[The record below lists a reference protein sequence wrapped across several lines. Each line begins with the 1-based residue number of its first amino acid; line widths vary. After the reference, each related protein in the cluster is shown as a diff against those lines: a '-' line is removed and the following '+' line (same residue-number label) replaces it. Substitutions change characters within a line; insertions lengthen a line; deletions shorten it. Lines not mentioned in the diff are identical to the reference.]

1 MAPASAQP
9 PRLAYAA
16 WIAVCL
22 IWGTTYLAILIAL
35 ETIPPMLVGG
45 LRFMAAGAA
54 LCLFVLARGGRLPPL
69 REWARQAALGTLLLG
84 VGNGAVVWSEL
95 WIPSGIAAVGVA
107 ALPFWM
113 SGAEAAFGGDRLRGR
128 VLVGLFAGFLGIVL
142 LIWPSLFAADVNG
155 PRFGLG
161 VLLVQVACLGWAVG
175 SSMSRRTQSTGGTA
189 AASALQQLFAGVL
202 LMSVGTALGE
212 WSRLA
217 FTPRTIAAELYL
229 IVFGSL
235 IAYSAYLYA
244 LKHLPVATVSLYAY
258 INPVI
263 AVMLG
268 TLFASERFSPRIVAA
283 AALVLG
289 GVAIVRTAPRGGP

>member
-1 MAPASAQP
+1 MAPESAP
-9 PRLAYAA
+9 PRLAYAS

-45 LRFMAAGAA
+45 LRFLAAGAV
-54 LCLFVLARGGRLPPL
+54 LCVFVLARGGRLPPL
-69 REWARQAALGTLLLG
+69 REWTRQAALGALLLG

-128 VLVGLFAGFLGIVL
+128 VLVGLSAGFLGIVV
-142 LIWPSLFAADVNG
+142 LIWPSLFAADVSG

-175 SSMSRRTQSTGGTA
+175 SSMSRRTRSTAGTA

-212 WSRLA
+212 WSQLA

-244 LKHLPVATVSLYAY
+244 LNHLPVATVSLYAY

-268 TLFASERFSPRIVAA
+268 TLFAGERFSPRVVAA

-289 GVAIVRTAPRGGP
+289 GVAIVRAAPRGGP

>member
-1 MAPASAQP
+1 MAPSNAP
-9 PRLAYAA
+9 PRLAYAS

-22 IWGTTYLAILIAL
+22 IWGTTYLAIRIAL
-35 ETIPPMLVGG
+35 ETIPPMLLGG
-45 LRFMAAGAA
+45 IRFLAAGAV
-54 LCLFVLARGGRLPPL
+54 LCLLVVSRGRHLPPP
-69 REWARQAALGTLLLG
+69 REWPRQAALGALLLG
-84 VGNGAVVWSEL
+84 IGNGAVVWAEL

-113 SGAEAAFGGDRLRGR
+113 AGSEAAFGGDRLRGR
-128 VLVGLFAGFLGIVL
+128 VLAGLSAGFSGIVV
-142 LIWPSLFAADVNG
+142 LIWPGLFAADVSG

-175 SSMSRRTQSTGGTA
+175 SSMSKRTPSTTGTA

-202 LMSVGTALGE
+202 MLSVGTALGE
-212 WSRLA
+212 WSQIS
-217 FTPRTIAAELYL
+217 FTPRTIAAEVYL
-229 IVFGSL
+229 IGFGSL

-244 LKHLPVATVSLYAY
+244 LNHLPVATVSLYAY
-258 INPVI
+258 INPII

-268 TLFASERFSPRIVAA
+268 TLIAREPFTPRLVAA
-283 AALVLG
+283 AALVLA